1 MAADFSQRMSNA
13 VTTVLLVDD
22 HEIVRGGFKR
32 LFETTDDIRMAD
44 EAGTGEEA
52 CTKYF
57 KCRPDVVIMDLNLP
71 GIGGLEASRRIL
83 ERHTSARI
91 LIFSV
96 HENKVYL
103 KKALEQ
109 GTLGYLSKRSAST
122 EMIEAVRCIAR
133 GETFIGRDL
142 VGLLADTVRSSEQ
155 GLLENLSPREFE
167 VFRLLVSGKS
177 VSEIAGILVLSP
189 KTIANHYT
197 RVKQKV
203 DANNMCDMTRLAV
216 QLGIIAP

>member
-1 MAADFSQRMSNA
+1 MKNADI
-13 VTTVLLVDD
+13 TTVLLVDD
-22 HEIVRGGFKR
+22 HEIVRSGFRR
-32 LFETTDDIRMAD
+32 LFETTDDICVAD

-52 CTKYF
+52 CIKHF
-57 KCRPDVVIMDLNLP
+57 ECWPDVVVMDLNLP

-83 ERHTSARI
+83 ERHASARI

-96 HENKVYL
+96 HENRVYL

-109 GTLGYLSKRSAST
+109 GACGYLSKRSAPT
-122 EMIEAVRCIAR
+122 EMIEAVRCIAK

-142 VGLLADTVRSSEQ
+142 VGLLAGIFRSNEH

-177 VSEIAGILVLSP
+177 VSEIAEILVLSP
-189 KTIANHYT
+189 KTVANHYT
-197 RVKQKV
+197 RLKQKLE
-203 DANNMCDMTRLAV
+203 ANNMCDITRLAV
-216 QLGIIAP
+216 QHGIITP

>member
-1 MAADFSQRMSNA
+1 MNNADI
-13 VTTVLLVDD
+13 TTVLLVDD
-22 HEIVRGGFKR
+22 HEIVRGGFRR
-32 LFETTDDIRMAD
+32 LFETTDDIRVAD

-52 CTKYF
+52 CRKYF
-57 KCRPDVVIMDLNLP
+57 ECRPDVVVMDLNLP
-71 GIGGLEASRRIL
+71 GMGGLEASRRIL
-83 ERHTSARI
+83 ERHASARI
-91 LIFSV
+91 LIISV
-96 HENKVYL
+96 HENQVYL
-103 KKALEQ
+103 KKALKQ
-109 GTLGYLSKRSAST
+109 GTRGYLTKRSAPT

-142 VGLLADTVRSSEQ
+142 VGLLADTVRSSEH

-197 RVKQKV
+197 RVKQKL
-203 DANNMCDMTRLAV
+203 DANNMSDITRLAV
-216 QLGIIAP
+216 QLGIITP

>member
-1 MAADFSQRMSNA
+1 MTDSK
-13 VTTVLLVDD
+13 VITVLLVDD
-22 HEIVRGGFKR
+22 HEIVRSGFRR
-32 LFETTDDIRMAD
+32 LFEATDDIRMAD

-57 KCRPDVVIMDLNLP
+57 ECLPDVVVMDLNLP

-83 ERHTSARI
+83 GRHAGARI

-96 HENKVYL
+96 HENPVYL

-109 GTLGYLSKRSAST
+109 GNLGYLSKRSAST

-142 VGLLADTVRSSEQ
+142 TGVLADTLRCSEQ
-155 GLLENLSPREFE
+155 GPLENLSPREFE
-167 VFRLLVSGKS
+167 VFRLLASGKS
-177 VSEIAGILVLSP
+177 VNEIAVIEVLSP

-197 RVKQKV
+197 RVKQKLDV
-203 DANNMCDMTRLAV
+203 HNMGDITRLAI
-216 QLGIIAP
+216 QLGIVSA